1 MMAEELRLLYVAM
14 TRAKEKLFITAG
26 DRYLGRHVEK
36 WGGISGRR
44 ELPFTFLSAAG
55 SYLDWLLMASENAR
69 ASLSVTCIP
78 AEELLKEA
86 ARSQAW
92 KAGTYLELKRLREE
106 GDPCPPEVLEQLCR
120 PYSHEADIG
129 LHAKMSVSELKEQGQ
144 FVDDGESDFLPTV
157 PAFLRKG
164 EEEEREQGLSL
175 IHI

>member
-1 MMAEELRLLYVAM
+1 MNLESMGEELRILYVAM

-26 DRYLGRHVEK
+26 DRYLGRHAEK

-86 ARSQAW
+86 
-92 KAGTYLELKRLREE
+92 GLEG
-106 GDPCPPEVLEQLCR
+106 GD
-120 PYSHEADIG
+120 
-129 LHAKMSVSELKEQGQ
+129 
-144 FVDDGESDFLPTV
+144 V
-157 PAFLRKG
+157 PGA
-164 EEEEREQGLSL
+164 
-175 IHI
+175 